1 MIKRCVRKREENQ
14 TKDAYKLTD
23 FKPMNLYLQASYFL
37 YHRMWFYLKYQNM
50 ATALTFLPQL

>member
-1 MIKRCVRKREENQ
+1 MRKREENQ
-14 TKDAYKLTD
+14 TKDAYKLAD